1 MLMLTWRLYYYG
13 GAVITSI
20 TVHQLRYRNSLGAR
34 PFLRG
39 GRGKRERG
47 LETLAALPCAF
58 GMSISGRLVILEVI
72 KKEYM

>member
-1 MLMLTWRLYYYG
+1 MCKCPRLNNF
-13 GAVITSI
+13 T
-20 TVHQLRYRNSLGAR
+20 SLGAT
-34 PFLRG
+34 PFLRR

-47 LETLAALPCAF
+47 LETLAALPCAL